1 MLSARAATADE
12 QCRHHKGHIIAE
24 TGKNITK
31 TSENGT
37 EPKHGRRTESFCQ
50 KARRNLEACQRAGK
64 DRLHQS
70 ERGKPQTKFAL
81 PDGKHHIDQI
91 GVTVVQSVR
100 ATGDAKRAPLGT
112 LCRVQFWH
120 CRVVASR
127 AKAPTPNRKNDAR
140 VETLKCIRSPWEKMY
155 FFLFGRFFRAA
166 AAPASPP

>member
-1 MLSARAATADE
+1 MLSAGAETADE

-31 TSENGT
+31 TSESGT

-50 KARRNLEACQRAGK
+50 KARRNLEACQCAGK

-70 ERGKPQTKFAL
+70 ESGKPQTKFAL

-100 ATGDAKRAPLGT
+100 AAWHPLQSAV
-112 LCRVQFWH
+112 L
-120 CRVVASR
+120 ALSR
-127 AKAPTPNRKNDAR
+127 RR
-140 VETLKCIRSPWEKMY
+140 QSRSCV
-155 FFLFGRFFRAA
+155 
-166 AAPASPP
+166 PP